1 MVAVVA
7 VIEGKEQRPM
17 KAMIAGVTLALA
29 LFASFEVPLGVSLVT
44 QAQAQSG
51 NDALWRQCR
60 KAVFKK
66 YGHRRPDKPGKVYL
80 SSRDAIRYTDAC
92 VANGGRVP

>member
-1 MVAVVA
+1 
-7 VIEGKEQRPM
+7 M
-17 KAMIAGVTLALA
+17 KTMIAGVTLALA
-29 LFASFEVPLGVSLVT
+29 LLASFESPVGVSLVT
-44 QAQAQSG
+44 QAEAQSG
-51 NDALWRQCR
+51 NEALWRQCR

-66 YGHRRPDKPGKVYL
+66 YGTRRPDRPGKVYL

>member
-1 MVAVVA
+1 
-7 VIEGKEQRPM
+7 M
-17 KAMIAGVTLALA
+17 KAMIAGVILALA
-29 LFASFEVPLGVSLVT
+29 LLASAGAPVGFSLVA

-51 NDALWRQCR
+51 NEALWRQCR

-66 YGHRRPDKPGKVYL
+66 YGTRRPDRPGKVYL
-80 SSRDAIRYTDAC
+80 SSCDAIRYTDAC

>member
-1 MVAVVA
+1 
-7 VIEGKEQRPM
+7 M
-17 KAMIAGVTLALA
+17 KAMIAGAILALV
-29 LFASFEVPLGVSLVT
+29 LVASAEMPLGVSLVT

-51 NDALWRQCR
+51 NEALWRQCR

-66 YGHRRPDKPGKVYL
+66 YGTRRPDRPGKVYL